1 MSTARLSRERTS
13 CPRRSRRLRAWGRA
27 GTERGAEGGV
37 ARGLAMVTAGATLVL
52 ILFGGLVTNNGA
64 ALAVSDWPTTF
75 GYNMFLFLWAQL
87 FSGLFYDH
95 SHRLIGSVV
104 GLLTLALA
112 ALLWRRGGSLR
123 VLGVVAAC
131 AVVVQGLLGGMRV
144 VLRQDVLAIL
154 HGCLAQAFF
163 ALLAVILLLTSPR
176 ARAPLAPIEPSTRAL
191 ALGAAAIAYV
201 QVVLGALVTHAG
213 IVDHHILGAIVVFM
227 IVPMVTAR
235 LRRSGDPVAAPVAT
249 VLLALLGVQLVLGV
263 GAYLARFSSIWIPG
277 GQATMLALPVAHRL
291 VAALILAAT
300 VVLAVVV
307 SKPRQ
312 SAHSE
317 GGERWALSGCVRLPD
332 LIEPQPRSEAIS
344 QPPIESVIQS
354 NRQYERSRELPIAL
368 THETKPLL
376 NPIGK
381 INGAP
386 SHLSLSPTARPGSAP
401 LLNPIG
407 EINGATAYLSL
418 SPTARPGL
426 APLLNPIGEIT

>member
-1 MSTARLSRERTS
+1 MMTA
-13 CPRRSRRLRAWGRA
+13 A
-27 GTERGAEGGV
+27 V
-37 ARGLAMVTAGATLVL
+37 TLVL
-52 ILFGGLVTNNGA
+52 IVFGGLVTNTGA
-64 ALAVSDWPTTF
+64 ALAVPDWPTTF
-75 GYNMFLFLWAQL
+75 GYNMFLYPWSQMV
-87 FSGLFYDH
+87 GGIFYEH

-112 ALLWRRGGSLR
+112 AVLWRRGGSLR
-123 VLGVVAAC
+123 VLGLVAAC

-163 ALLAVILLLTSPR
+163 AVLAVILLLTSPR
-176 ARAPLAPIEPSTRAL
+176 ARAPLAPITPSTRAL
-191 ALGAAAIAYV
+191 AVGAAAIAYV
-201 QVVLGALVTHAG
+201 QIVLGALVTHAG
-213 IVDHHILGAIVVFM
+213 TVDHHILGAVAVFM

-277 GQATMLALPVAHRL
+277 SQATMLALPVAHRL

-300 VVLAVVV
+300 VVLAVRV
-307 SKPRQ
+307 SKPRW
-312 SAHSE
+312 SVHSE
-317 GGERWALSGCVRLPD
+317 GGERWVRSGCARLSD
-332 LIEPQPRSEAIS
+332 SIEREPRSEPIS

-354 NRQYERSRELPIAL
+354 NRQYERSRKLPIAL

-376 NPIGK
+376 NPIGE
-381 INGAP
+381 INGATTY
-386 SHLSLSPTARPGSAP
+386 LSFSPTARPGSAP

-407 EINGATAYLSL
+407 EINEATTYLSL
-418 SPTARPGL
+418 SPTARTDLRGSDK
-426 APLLNPIGEIT
+426 